1 MTSQSF
7 TVLLAAFAMFASPGV
22 ALAEPGTP
30 DSTST
35 PAGIAKPATNA
46 PWWTLPQGSP
56 EREAARQEAARRA
69 AELRQR
75 ATAAG
80 VQQPMGQV
88 AGKPINAAACSA
100 RFDAWAATLP
110 KGTKVNRWDVDR
122 AIGDGCSAVLIS
134 GAQKGADAT
143 DKCLERWKA
152 AGDGNKVYDLQNP
165 GVRQQIRRDIAS
177 AAGEQ
182 CADLLAR

>member
-1 MTSQSF
+1 MTRPLA
-7 TVLLAAFAMFASPGV
+7 LLVAALV
-22 ALAEPGTP
+22 ALLSAGLAMAEPGSP
-30 DSTST
+30 ST
-35 PAGIAKPATNA
+35 PSTTATSAANA
-46 PWWTLPQGSP
+46 PWWTLPPGSP
-56 EREAARQEAARRA
+56 EREAARQEVSRRA

-80 VQQPMGQV
+80 VQGPIDRF
-88 AGKPINAAACSA
+88 ASKPISAAACSA

-122 AIGDGCSAVLIS
+122 AIGDGCSEIMIS
-134 GAQKGADAT
+134 RMQKGLDAS

-152 AGDGNKVYDLQNP
+152 AGDGSKVYDLQRP
-165 GVRQQIRRDIAS
+165 GVKQEIRRDIAR
-177 AAGEQ
+177 AAGEP

>member
-1 MTSQSF
+1 MTPQSF
-7 TVLLAAFAMFASPGV
+7 IVLLAAFAIFGSPGL
-22 ALAEPGTP
+22 ALAEQGTP
-30 DSTST
+30 TTTSSPT
-35 PAGIAKPATNA
+35 GIAKPTTNA

-80 VQQPMGQV
+80 VQEPKGEV

-100 RFDAWAATLP
+100 RFDAWAASLP

-122 AIGDGCSAVLIS
+122 AIGDGCSAALIS

-152 AGDGNKVYDLQNP
+152 AGDGNKAYDLRNP
-165 GVRQQIRRDIAS
+165 GVRQQIRRDIVR